1 MSYPGVEERVPTRP
15 PSQRGRTVVRAV
27 VAILTVAALAAGGAV
42 AWRRFAAAPQAAPA
56 GSTEGPTATPT
67 VDVAALPPVDGCY
80 LGTIK
85 TSFNTEGD
93 SNKLVQCGVS
103 HELETISV
111 GTFDGAG
118 AQTYPAVTAEPTVAA
133 FDACDT
139 AAQTFL
145 GGDWRNGY
153 LKLVLS
159 VPGSQ
164 AWLKG
169 ARWYRC
175 DVGATRQVRGET
187 VSSLATLRGAMSGQH
202 PGMAISCLNWLPSD
216 TGGDV
221 MQAVA
226 CDIGHYS
233 EFAGSI
239 RLPWPETYDK
249 AALQRDASRKC
260 ESLVLAYLGTN
271 RLSPD
276 LTFWYGYHPSD
287 QRRDLDD
294 SEPCIIGAKQSGRA
308 FKSSLKGIGNGA
320 VPFT

>member
-1 MSYPGVEERVPTRP
+1 VI
-15 PSQRGRTVVRAV
+15 AV
-27 VAILTVAALAAGGAV
+27 LIVTALAAGGAI
-42 AWRRFAAAPQAAPA
+42 AWRRFAVTPHAAP
-56 GSTEGPTATPT
+56 GSTEGTTPTATPT
-67 VDVAALPPVDGCY
+67 VDVTALPPADGCY

-85 TSFNTEGD
+85 TSFNAEGD

-118 AQTYPAVTAEPTVAA
+118 AQTYPSVAAEPTIAA
-133 FDACDT
+133 FDGCD
-139 AAQTFL
+139 AAAKTFL

-164 AWLKG
+164 AWLTG

-175 DVGATRQVRGET
+175 DVGATTAVRGET
-187 VSSLATLRGAMSGQH
+187 VSSLATLRGSLSGEH
-202 PGMAISCLNWLPSD
+202 PAMAITCLNWLPSD

-249 AALQRDASRKC
+249 EAQQREASGKC
-260 ESLVLAYLGTN
+260 ESLVLTYLGTN

-276 LTFWYGYHPSD
+276 LTFWYGYHPPEQSK
-287 QRRDLDD
+287 DLDD
-294 SEPCIIGAKQSGRA
+294 SEPCIIGAKQPGRA

-320 VPFT
+320 VPFA